1 MDNKQGTAGAL
12 INTALDTMAQ
22 RGKQYDGN
30 DKGLERSMGRIVT
43 AYNAITDQA
52 MTEAQGHAFMTVL
65 KMVRA
70 ELSRDYDAD
79 HYVDGVN
86 YMAMYGE
93 AKHAAEV
100 AKHIKRCDPID
111 LTGEGLTAATPTHAT
126 TWNGGHMTV
135 PRHPLAEGLA
145 GSANIQMQQTPP
157 PLPGSAPL
165 TVEER
170 QHVRTTTGYE

>member
-22 RGKQYDGN
+22 RGKQYDVDSGTN
-30 DKGLERSMGRIVT
+30 ERSMARIVA
-43 AYNAITDQA
+43 AYNAIADA
-52 MTEAQGHAFMTVL
+52 DMSEAQGHLFMIVL
-65 KMVRA
+65 KLVRA
-70 ELSRDYDAD
+70 ELSRGYDAD
-79 HYVDGVN
+79 HYIDGIN
-86 YMAMYGE
+86 YLAMYGE
-93 AKHAAEV
+93 AKHTAEV